1 MEARTIKDL
10 RTITDIYID
19 LYGKS
24 KELLISCIYFDN
36 PNDNDA
42 KNILHNWIFFRAVNY
57 SFELALIIELC
68 KLFQKN
74 NSTQKYNINKFVNI
88 LINNYRSLKYNDKL
102 SIKTIKKWSDRL
114 NCDETNSIRNYV
126 VGLRDEF
133 YAHTDNIDKYFQH
146 QININFSKVE
156 YLLCIIKDILIDI
169 YSYVYE
175 SDLMLDKNSILD
187 FESIIKAILERNK
200 YLEKFSDLS
209 DY

>member
-1 MEARTIKDL
+1 MCQNLPVMDV
-10 RTITDIYID
+10 
-19 LYGKS
+19 
-24 KELLISCIYFDN
+24 SCIYFDN

-88 LINNYRSLKYNDKL
+88 LTINHKSLKYKDKL
-102 SIKTIKKWSDRL
+102 SIETIKKWSDRL
-114 NCDETNSIRNYV
+114 NCDETNSIRDYV
-126 VGLRDEF
+126 VNLRNKI
-133 YAHTDNIDKYFQH
+133 YAHTDNIDKYFQD
-146 QININFSKVE
+146 QININFSKIE

-169 YSYVYE
+169 YFYVYE
-175 SDLMLDKNSILD
+175 SDLLLDKDSILD
-187 FESIIKAILERNK
+187 FESIIKTVLERNK
-200 YLEKFSDLS
+200 YLEKFGDLS

>member
-1 MEARTIKDL
+1 METRTIKDL

-42 KNILHNWIFFRAVNY
+42 KNILHKWIFFRAVNY

-88 LINNYRSLKYNDKL
+88 LTNNHKSLKYKDK
-102 SIKTIKKWSDRL
+102 IAIEIIKKWSDRL
-114 NCDETNSIRNYV
+114 NCDETNNIIDYV
-126 VGLRDEF
+126 VTLRDEI
-133 YAHTDNIDKYFQH
+133 YAHTDNVDKYFQDK
-146 QININFSKVE
+146 ININFSKIE
-156 YLLCIIKDILIDI
+156 YLLFIIEDILIDI
-169 YSYVYE
+169 YFYVYE
-175 SDLMLDKNSILD
+175 SDLVLDKNSIID
-187 FESIIKAILERNK
+187 FESIIKTVLEKNK
-200 YLEKFSDLS
+200 YLEKFGDLS

>member
-1 MEARTIKDL
+1 METHTVKDL

-88 LINNYRSLKYNDKL
+88 LTNNYKSLKYKDKL
-102 SIKTIKKWSDRL
+102 SFETIKKWSDRL
-114 NCDETNSIRNYV
+114 NCDETNSIRDYV
-126 VGLRDEF
+126 VNLRNEI
-133 YAHTDNIDKYFQH
+133 YAHTDNIDKYFQD
-146 QININFSKVE
+146 QININFNKIE
-156 YLLCIIKDILIDI
+156 YLLRIIKDILSDI
-169 YSYVYE
+169 YFYVYE
-175 SDLMLDKNSILD
+175 SDLLLDKDSILD
-187 FESIIKAILERNK
+187 FESIIKTVLEKNK
-200 YLEKFSDLS
+200 YLEKFGDLS